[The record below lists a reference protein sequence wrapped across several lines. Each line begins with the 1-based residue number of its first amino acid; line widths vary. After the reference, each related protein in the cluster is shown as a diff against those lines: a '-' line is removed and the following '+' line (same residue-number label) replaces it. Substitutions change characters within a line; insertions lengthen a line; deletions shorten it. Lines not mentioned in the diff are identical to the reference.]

1 MERTI
6 VQKNAQRGR
15 LLRGLRKIH
24 GWLGLWGAVLGLLFG
39 VSGFL
44 LNHRAVMKIPAA
56 RMEATE
62 IQLAMAQPYPQDQ
75 KAFVRYIQQALDIS
89 QAPAR
94 PKGRPPQK
102 QAMAQTS
109 EPARHGKVEDQA
121 ARQTSVAG
129 MGSSGAPARE
139 ATSMVKTAGKAE
151 HDARFMGQA
160 MKQPAVWTVE
170 FQLPQAAIKAE
181 YIPGNQY
188 ARVERQ
194 DANIWGFI
202 TRMHKGVG
210 ANVAWVLLADTI
222 AGAMLLLSITGVLLW
237 TKMRGSRL
245 AMAGL
250 IGGSLVATILTTL
263 SML

>member
-6 VQKNAQRGR
+6 VQKNAQRVR

-62 IQLAMAQPYPQDQ
+62 IQLGMAQPYPQDQ

-102 QAMAQTS
+102 ETMAQTS

-121 ARQTSVAG
+121 TTQTSAAG
-129 MGSSGAPARE
+129 MGSSGASARE
-139 ATSMVKTAGKAE
+139 GASVVKTAGKAE
-151 HDARFMGQA
+151 HDTRFMGQA

-170 FQLPQAAIKAE
+170 FQLPQASIKAE
-181 YIPGNQY
+181 YI
-188 ARVERQ
+188 
-194 DANIWGFI
+194 
-202 TRMHKGVG
+202 
-210 ANVAWVLLADTI
+210 
-222 AGAMLLLSITGVLLW
+222 
-237 TKMRGSRL
+237 
-245 AMAGL
+245 
-250 IGGSLVATILTTL
+250 
-263 SML
+263 

>member
-75 KAFVRYIQQALDIS
+75 KAFVRYIQEALDIS

-94 PKGRPPQK
+94 PKGRPAQK
-102 QAMAQTS
+102 ETMAQTS
-109 EPARHGKVEDQA
+109 EPALHGKVEDQA
-121 ARQTSVAG
+121 AMQADVAG
-129 MGSSGAPARE
+129 KDSSGASTKERAGR
-139 ATSMVKTAGKAE
+139 VNTAGKAE
-151 HDARFMGQA
+151 HDTRFMGQA

-194 DANIWGFI
+194 DANVWGFI

>member
-1 MERTI
+1 MQTTI

-56 RMEATE
+56 KMEARE
-62 IQLAMAQPYPQDQ
+62 IQLQMQQPYPQDQ
-75 KAFVRYIQQALDIS
+75 QAFVRYVQQTLAIRH
-89 QAPAR
+89 APAR
-94 PKGRPPQK
+94 PKGKP
-102 QAMAQTS
+102 
-109 EPARHGKVEDQA
+109 ELN
-121 ARQTSVAG
+121 
-129 MGSSGAPARE
+129 
-139 ATSMVKTAGKAE
+139 KAE
-151 HDARFMGQA
+151 RDSRFMGKDIQ
-160 MKQPAVWTVE
+160 QPASWTVE

-194 DANIWGFI
+194 DANVWGFI

-222 AGAMLLLSITGVLLW
+222 AGAMLLLSLTGVLLW

-250 IGGSLVATILTTL
+250 IGGSLLATVLTTFSIL
-263 SML
+263 